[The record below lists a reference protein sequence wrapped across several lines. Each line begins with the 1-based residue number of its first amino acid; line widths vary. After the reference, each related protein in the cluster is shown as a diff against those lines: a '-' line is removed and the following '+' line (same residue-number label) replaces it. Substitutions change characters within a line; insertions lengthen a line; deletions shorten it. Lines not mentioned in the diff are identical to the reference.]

1 MVNELLEDVLYGPA
15 RVLTGSGLADDAL
28 LTVAREEFGD
38 REYCVVR
45 EWMILDVMV
54 SDQDEKLIHARDLQ
68 PTTLF
73 AQRVLFDSR
82 GVRQGGV
89 LLTGF
94 LRHFED
100 CFFEAEEMVYVLGGR
115 GARKHVSMPALREL
129 SKMCGEVRRNP
140 GQRDCWPR
148 LEANV
153 TGDRAGRR
161 EES

>member
-1 MVNELLEDVLYGPA
+1 MVNELLEDVFFGPA
-15 RVLTGSGLADDAL
+15 RALMGSGLTDEL
-28 LTVAREEFGD
+28 LLVAAGEQFEG

-94 LRHFED
+94 MRHFED

-129 SKMCGEVRRNP
+129 SKMCRMIRISV
-140 GQRDCWPR
+140 
-148 LEANV
+148 A
-153 TGDRAGRR
+153 AGPSSERKPQAS
-161 EES
+161 EC

>member
-1 MVNELLEDVLYGPA
+1 MNELLEDVLYGPA
-15 RVLTGSGLADDAL
+15 QVLMGSALTDDVLLAA
-28 LTVAREEFGD
+28 AREEFEG

-115 GARKHVSMPALREL
+115 GARKHVSMPALTEL
-129 SKMCGEVRRNP
+129 SRMCRLLRKGVSQHESWLRMD
-140 GQRDCWPR
+140 RDI
-148 LEANV
+148 
-153 TGDRAGRR
+153 TG
-161 EES
+161 S